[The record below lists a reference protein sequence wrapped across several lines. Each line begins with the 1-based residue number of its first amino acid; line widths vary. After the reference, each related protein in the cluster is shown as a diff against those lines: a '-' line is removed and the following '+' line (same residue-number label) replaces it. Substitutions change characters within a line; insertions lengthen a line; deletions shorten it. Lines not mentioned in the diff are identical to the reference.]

1 MTQRD
6 VIKNLL
12 QDFLAILE
20 EEKHRVDHNE
30 KIEKKGSR
38 SRRHSGSSSYKQRT
52 RALGGRAHILHQPIV
67 RIKSTGGAK
76 VLADPRNRLIAYVE
90 RLLNDDSE
98 KYADGANHEDEEN
111 Q

>member
-1 MTQRD
+1 M
-6 VIKNLL
+6 IGECWK
-12 QDFLAILE
+12 F
-20 EEKHRVDHNE
+20 
-30 KIEKKGSR
+30 
-38 SRRHSGSSSYKQRT
+38 
-52 RALGGRAHILHQPIV
+52 LHQPIV
-67 RIKSTGGAK
+67 RIESTGGAQ